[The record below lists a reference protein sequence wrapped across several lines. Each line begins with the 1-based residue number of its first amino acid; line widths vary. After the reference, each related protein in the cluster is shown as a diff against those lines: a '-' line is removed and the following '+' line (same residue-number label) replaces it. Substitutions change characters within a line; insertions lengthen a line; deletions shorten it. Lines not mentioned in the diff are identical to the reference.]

1 MPTFDPGPESDDLVS
16 PRPAGLLGPL
26 DDDEVAGRPEE
37 VGEVAEPHLDDVQ
50 RLAPRVLRETNS
62 VAQTQVQAHL
72 TGCGTVNGEKLSNS
86 QAEPGQA
93 INSAVV

>member
-50 RLAPRVLRETNS
+50 RLAPRVLRCETNN
-62 VAQTQVQAHL
+62 VARLNRSYAS
-72 TGCGTVNGEKLSNS
+72 TGPT
-86 QAEPGQA
+86 
-93 INSAVV
+93 